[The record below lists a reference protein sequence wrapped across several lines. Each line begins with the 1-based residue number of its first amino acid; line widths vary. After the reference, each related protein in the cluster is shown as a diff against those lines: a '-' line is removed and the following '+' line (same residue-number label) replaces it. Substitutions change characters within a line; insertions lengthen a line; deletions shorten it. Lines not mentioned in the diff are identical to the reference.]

1 MKEPKQSWEIELE
14 KVIIG
19 NIKGA
24 YTLPLTTGY
33 KNSVKAVFSAELL
46 RIKKEI
52 VEELTKAKERT
63 DTSEMFSDEKEMLQE
78 HETSRNIGLQMALE
92 IVERNLL

>member
-1 MKEPKQSWEIELE
+1 ME

-52 VEELTKAKERT
+52 ENEL
-63 DTSEMFSDEKEMLQE
+63 EKEMIQRITEEPNMAKLYA
-78 HETSRNIGLQMALE
+78 ETHNKAIKKALE